1 MSCFNGSNT
10 LDEMKP
16 YEGPLMEID
25 SMKTIYSD
33 EAEVKVILRA
43 PKQLALQ
50 VGDREFPNGVI
61 VDFYEGGE
69 ISSTLTSNYGR
80 YFKETNKYVVS
91 GNVIINELKDSKR
104 LNTEELYWM
113 PAEEKIVVKE
123 DKQVIITTKTDVL
136 KGTGLDAK
144 QDFSTYKI
152 LHPTGETT
160 LK

>member
-1 MSCFNGSNT
+1 
-10 LDEMKP
+10 MKP
-16 YEGPLMEID
+16 YDGPLMEID
-25 SMKTIYSD
+25 SLKTIYSD
-33 EAEVKVILRA
+33 NAEVKVILRA

-50 VGDREFPNGVI
+50 MGDREFPKGVV

-91 GNVIINELKDSKR
+91 GNVIINNTKESKR

-113 PAEEKIVVKE
+113 PAEEKILVKE

-136 KGTGLDAK
+136 KGEGLEAK

-152 LHPTGETT
+152 LHPTGTKILE
-160 LK
+160 